1 MSNDEEDSIVETD
14 SPGSDFM
21 TGLTSIYDSRG
32 TPVSIDI
39 TLFRMLCYREIH
51 FWMKNNAL
59 DIIINY

>member
-39 TLFRMLCYREIH
+39 TLFRNAMLLRNP
-51 FWMKNNAL
+51 FL
-59 DIIINY
+59 DEE